1 MERYKNNLV
10 IKNTESQDNPL
21 LFNIRYYATSE
32 LCSQIYYACE
42 NEEIQYRKYIFKK
55 NDRLDHLAA
64 RFYNN
69 GLDWWIIAAASGI
82 SWWLQ
87 INENAVLR
95 IPDQNQIK
103 QRFNL

>member
-1 MERYKNNLV
+1 MERYKNNL
-10 IKNTESQDNPL
+10 IIRNDFEKDDNPL
-21 LFNIRYYATSE
+21 LFRAKYATSE
-32 LCSQIYYACE
+32 LCSSIYYACE
-42 NEEIQYRKYIFKK
+42 SGEVEYRNYLFKK

-82 SWWLQ
+82 SWWFQ
-87 INENAVLR
+87 INENTILR

-103 QRFNL
+103 RRFNL